1 MFRFRVPPSTAS
13 AVAAELN
20 RATRGRSAPRHLS
33 VFSIFLD
40 TPDHRLA
47 NAGVQWRL
55 HHEGQHWIQH
65 LGPAFV
71 LPGPAAPAE
80 HEALV
85 SPLAPPDARRHAGTP
100 LGDRL
105 LRLLGRAGAEVA
117 APVETFRCDCRRTVQ
132 TLRSSTATI
141 EVCLDEGT
149 LSAGPLQQRLCDL
162 EMRLLAGPAEAL
174 DALAER
180 WVSRF
185 ELIVEPR
192 TLADRGMQLSQGLL
206 HPPLR
211 KARMPVVAGPDRVIA
226 AAAAAM
232 DECVAQFA
240 HNAIGLLEGDPA
252 LRVEHVH
259 QLRVGIRR
267 LRCALRC
274 FRGWEHLPPEEA
286 AAGLRSLFTTLGNCR
301 NADVLDSGVAAD
313 LQRAGAPTLSWP
325 PAAAALHPADVL
337 RSHSAQR
344 SLRHW
349 LAWRRLMLPN
359 PQPMHDSQ
367 SGEAAANPPAAAQ
380 PEPGR
385 PVLQAA
391 DLSKLAERRLE
402 RWHARIVAEAL
413 AFDTLDEVALHA
425 LRKRIKRQRYAV
437 EFFAP
442 LLRRRCAS
450 RYFVPL
456 AALQDRMGELND
468 LFGAREAYQGRLE
481 QQPEA
486 WFALGWLAA
495 RIAQARVDVQ
505 QTLLQ
510 LTQVDPPRARR

>member
-1 MFRFRVPPSTAS
+1 MFRFRVPPSTAA

-20 RATRGRSAPRHLS
+20 RATRGRSAPKHLT
-33 VFSIFLD
+33 VFSIYLD

-47 NAGVQWRL
+47 DAGVQWRL
-55 HHEGQHWIQH
+55 QNEGQHWIQH

-71 LPGPAAPAE
+71 LPGSAAPAE

-100 LGDRL
+100 LGHRL
-105 LRLLGRAGAEVA
+105 LRLLGRAGAEMTP
-117 APVETFRCDCRRTVQ
+117 PVESFRCDCRRTVQ

-149 LSAGPLQQRLCDL
+149 LSAGPHEQRLCDL

-192 TLADRGMQLSQGLL
+192 TLADRGLQLSQGLL
-206 HPPLR
+206 HPALR
-211 KARMPVVAGPDRVIA
+211 KSRMPVVAGPDRVIA
-226 AAAAAM
+226 AAAAAI

-274 FRGWEHLPPEEA
+274 FRGWEQLPAEQA
-286 AAGLRSLFTTLGNCR
+286 AAGLRPLFTTLGTCR
-301 NADVLDSGVAAD
+301 TADVLDGGVAVE
-313 LQRAGAPTLSWP
+313 LQRAGAPAITWP
-325 PAAAALHPADVL
+325 PAATALHPADVL
-337 RSHSAQR
+337 RSSSAQR
-344 SLRHW
+344 SLRQW
-349 LAWRRLMLPN
+349 LAWRWLLLAPT
-359 PQPMHDSQ
+359 QPLKDRS
-367 SGEAAANPPAAAQ
+367 SGETEPDGSDAEPPACA
-380 PEPGR
+380 R
-385 PVLQAA
+385 PVLQVA
-391 DLSKLAERRLE
+391 DLSRLAERRLE

-413 AFDTLDEVALHA
+413 DFDALDEAAVHA

-450 RYFVPL
+450 RYLFPL

-495 RIAQARVDVQ
+495 RIALARVEVR

-510 LTQVDPPRARR
+510 LARVDPPRARR